1 MKKINGKILVLL
13 ILALCAIFP
22 FVNFS
27 VKDTASANGGV
38 YVESGA
44 NVQVNGG
51 LFADSINTAFTFAGG
66 EHVLANVTITGSTNG
81 ALNLAGGGSPNSNKL

>member
-1 MKKINGKILVLL
+1 MKRMHGKILVMF

-22 FVNFS
+22 FVNFRA
-27 VKDTASANGGV
+27 KETASANGGV
-38 YVESGA
+38 YVENGA

-66 EHVLANVTITGSTNG
+66 EHVLSNVTITGSTNG
-81 ALNLAGGGSPNSNKL
+81 AINLAGGQP

>member
-1 MKKINGKILVLL
+1 MKRINGKILVMF
-13 ILALCAIFP
+13 ILVLCAIFP

-27 VKDTASANGGV
+27 ANGTASANGGV

-51 LFADSINTAFTFAGG
+51 LFADSINAAFTFAGG
-66 EHVLANVTITGSTNG
+66 EHMLANVTITGSTNG
-81 ALNLAGGGSPNSNKL
+81 AIHLAGGGSPNSNKL